1 VLKKRVEV
9 LFDEDEYRRLEE
21 LARAKGR
28 SIGALIRAAVARDY
42 LAPDEERR
50 HEAFKW
56 LTSQTF
62 DFLGG
67 DWDDVKKDLLEAQYD
82 AIVKSLETG

>member
-62 DFLGG
+62 DFLG
-67 DWDDVKKDLLEAQYD
+67 DWEDVKRELLEAQYD